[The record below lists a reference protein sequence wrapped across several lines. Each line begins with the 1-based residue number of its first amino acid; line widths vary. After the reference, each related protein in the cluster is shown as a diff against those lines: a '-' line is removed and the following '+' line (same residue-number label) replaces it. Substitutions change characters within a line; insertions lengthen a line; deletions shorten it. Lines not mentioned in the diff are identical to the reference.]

1 MFTSA
6 RSLMVGQSSDDN
18 GADPVIVRDEP
29 IDVLPA
35 SASSV
40 PQAPRRASNALNI
53 SKESMGHSMNTV
65 ARNRRCLDRND
76 ADALQDL
83 VADAGIN
90 LFGCCFVEV
99 WALSENGALFE
110 RVSGGHWMDPAF
122 AQSLPSDELIEMA
135 WGLDREALSVPP
147 GAGLVGTL
155 AEEAGLD
162 ADKIHWR
169 QIKSMLNDPFIQK
182 DKDSRMKKLHQIGLG
197 MVAVGTFSHFGT
209 KGVVLYFS
217 RIKADASKLRSKTN
231 RQFLMLST
239 EFIGASYSIR
249 KHRNEVAKVRR
260 GEFNSA
266 VDKVR
271 ANLLHK
277 KSSTLASIIS
287 NKDNIDKIKLAQSSE
302 DDAAYELY
310 DFRPDKLSIRAG
322 RWCYKR
328 AKSFARRVVNSR
340 FKWRGSGL
348 HGPPRASL
356 RDSAFV
362 FFGVFVVFL
371 TLLKINL
378 GIPDDFDFDAGWYAS
393 SLCIVWALTP
403 APVGQ
408 PRQIVA
414 AHLWNMFVGRCVQYI
429 PTGCFS
435 EGCSAGDHLQD
446 FVGWGQADTGGR
458 GMPMIWKQALAVG
471 LGISG
476 QAYFGILHPPASG
489 LSNAFAKYSG
499 WDWATFAS
507 VMMADAVVVTMSL
520 LLLNLSESKQYP
532 MYWLG
537 MSWEDRYEKL
547 SRVPSNVVLSISERR
562 TTASK
567 KRRKPD
573 DIV

>member
-1 MFTSA
+1 M
-6 RSLMVGQSSDDN
+6 
-18 GADPVIVRDEP
+18 
-29 IDVLPA
+29 
-35 SASSV
+35 
-40 PQAPRRASNALNI
+40 
-53 SKESMGHSMNTV
+53 
-65 ARNRRCLDRND
+65 
-76 ADALQDL
+76 
-83 VADAGIN
+83 
-90 LFGCCFVEV
+90 
-99 WALSENGALFE
+99 
-110 RVSGGHWMDPAF
+110 
-122 AQSLPSDELIEMA
+122 
-135 WGLDREALSVPP
+135 
-147 GAGLVGTL
+147 GTL

-328 AKSFARRVVNSR
+328 AKSFVRRVVNSR

-414 AHLWNMFVGRCVQYI
+414 AHLWNMFVGWVRKKKNKVPKTLI
-429 PTGCFS
+429 FAMGGFS
-435 EGCSAGDHLQD
+435 
-446 FVGWGQADTGGR
+446 R
-458 GMPMIWKQALAVG
+458 G
-471 LGISG
+471 
-476 QAYFGILHPPASG
+476 
-489 LSNAFAKYSG
+489 
-499 WDWATFAS
+499 
-507 VMMADAVVVTMSL
+507 
-520 LLLNLSESKQYP
+520 
-532 MYWLG
+532 
-537 MSWEDRYEKL
+537 
-547 SRVPSNVVLSISERR
+547 
-562 TTASK
+562 
-567 KRRKPD
+567 
-573 DIV
+573 